1 MRSPA
6 TPYLALPEEIRGYRI
21 RGLLGAGAMGAVY
34 RATVVAR
41 RRGLT
46 AGAEVALKVLD
57 PSFAPDPQIVRR
69 FKREAG
75 VGLGAVHAGIAR
87 VYEIGSLR
95 LSADRRVHYIV
106 QELLT
111 GGSLQSRLEL
121 EGPQPEPVVREVG
134 RQIAETLA
142 FVHGRNIVHRD
153 LKPANLFLD
162 ERGQVKLVDFGL
174 ARLITAQEPLP
185 PENDPADEPA
195 RATPPP
201 SSGATSSGRFL
212 GTVAYAAPEQLAGA
226 PATPQSDLFA
236 LGVVLYEMAAG
247 HHPWARERDL
257 GYDAYVAALQ
267 TRDPTPL
274 TELRPELSYFL
285 ERVVQAL
292 LERDPVA
299 RLATAELGAAAFVGA
314 ERSDFW
320 RSVTAPVSLQV
331 SPGRR
336 RLSVRRATRLVGRQH
351 ELALLVDEARAAFA
365 GRLRRVILE
374 GPPGVGKTRLV
385 DALADRLERVG
396 PQGYFLVA
404 SGRESGQ
411 PLEPLREL
419 LADACSLSTA
429 AAAGPAAIDARAE
442 SQLRELLPDRPEIQ
456 ALLRA
461 FLREGA
467 IKGSRQLGSL
477 RAALVELFVAIT
489 RQAPLLLVLDA
500 AEHADAD
507 TLRTLDAL
515 ANESPNV
522 PILLLITRAPEA
534 LSERGAL
541 PLHVALARG
550 ATRLVLGD
558 PSREMF
564 PILARDLGFEDAA
577 VERVAQ
583 RLHDIAA
590 GSAGNA
596 IELASWMRARG
607 KLDTLAAKKTA
618 IRSLPPLLAERYA
631 RRLAPLAT
639 AQRELL
645 ESTAVLGSDVREQ
658 VLRDV
663 LALAPADFDA
673 RLAPLLAEGGPLQR
687 VAGELRFR
695 EPLFQRHVLHST
707 PLDRRQ
713 ATHRLAARYYGRE
726 LTLPSPPP
734 RVALK
739 AAFHADLGG
748 ERSILATTLRGA
760 VRVLELEG
768 SPERAYRLVG
778 SAAASARVAPV
789 DQVLLAQALV
799 LRGTL
804 AHRLGRREEE
814 RASWTEAAKLSAQ
827 LDDAGVRSHAFHG
840 LGRLASRTGRFLAA
854 ESYLR
859 TADEAAQRAVRGHG
873 AERAFILLDLAEVLL
888 WSGDEERAAG
898 TLDLA
903 EQVIDAGAPIASIGR
918 YFKERG
924 NLLLELERFD
934 EAEQAFSQGRSIVRG
949 PAMRPL
955 HRALV
960 LGSARL
966 LRELCDWD
974 KARRACEVA
983 RKSAASDLDLRHLAQ
998 AEYVRAD
1005 IESRSGDPDAAFRP
1019 LVRSLRLALRVE
1031 DDYLV
1036 VSALGSLSLLYR
1048 WKRFSGH
1055 SLERA
1060 IRCARR
1066 AIARAHT
1073 LAVGRLEARGLAA
1086 LALCYRD
1093 MKRLPWALAIARKA
1107 LREGSAAGIAR
1118 RRAAE
1123 IHWVHGLIAGE
1134 SGKSEAANASIEEA
1148 RRRAERRL
1156 LGVASAAVRTRMSEC
1171 DPLLREIERGGRRS

>member
-1 MRSPA
+1 MPSPA
-6 TPYLALPEEIRGYRI
+6 TRFLALPEELRGYRI

-34 RATVVAR
+34 RATVVGR
-41 RRGLT
+41 RRGLRS
-46 AGAEVALKVLD
+46 GDEVALKVLD
-57 PSFAPDPQIVRR
+57 PSFAPDAQIVRR

-75 VGLGAVHAGIAR
+75 VGLGAGHAGIAR

-95 LSADRRVHYIV
+95 LGGDRRVHYIV

-134 RQIAETLA
+134 RQVAETLA

-174 ARLITAQEPLP
+174 ARLITAEEPLP
-185 PENDPADEPA
+185 PEAGAHP
-195 RATPPP
+195 TPPP

-285 ERVVQAL
+285 ERIVQAL
-292 LERDPVA
+292 LERDPAA
-299 RLATAELGAAAFVGA
+299 RLASAEQAAAAFVGA

-320 RSVTAPVSLQV
+320 RTATAPVSLQV
-331 SPGRR
+331 SAGRR
-336 RLSVRRATRLVGRQH
+336 RLAVRRATRLLGRQH

-365 GRLRRVILE
+365 GSLRRVVLE
-374 GPPGVGKTRLV
+374 GEPGVGKTRLV

-396 PQGYFLVA
+396 PQGFFLVA

-419 LADACSLSTA
+419 LADACGLSEA
-429 AAAGPAAIDARAE
+429 AAAGPAAVDARAE
-442 SQLRELLPDRPEIQ
+442 QQLRELLPERPEAQ
-456 ALLRA
+456 QLLRA

-467 IKGSRQLGSL
+467 GKAARQLAPL

-500 AEHADAD
+500 AEHADGE

-515 ANESPNV
+515 VAEAQRA
-522 PILLLITRAPEA
+522 PILLVITRAHELPTERTLAALHASLAKGSMRLALVDPPREA
-534 LSERGAL
+534 FTT
-541 PLHVALARG
+541 LAH
-550 ATRLVLGD
+550 
-558 PSREMF
+558 
-564 PILARDLGFEDAA
+564 DLGFDEAH
-577 VERVAQ
+577 VERVAA
-583 RLHDIAA
+583 RLHEVAA

-596 IELASWMRARG
+596 VELASWLRSRG

-631 RRLAPLAT
+631 QRLARLGSVE
-639 AQRELL
+639 RELL
-645 ESTAVLGSDVREQ
+645 ETTAVLGADVREQ
-658 VLRDV
+658 VLRDM
-663 LALAPADFDA
+663 LALPAAEFDL

-687 VAGELRFR
+687 IAGELRFR
-695 EPLFQRHVLHST
+695 EPLFQRHVLHAT
-707 PLDRRQ
+707 ALERRQ
-713 ATHRLAARYYGRE
+713 QTHRLAARYYQRE
-726 LTLPSPPP
+726 LAQPSPPP
-734 RVALK
+734 RAALK
-739 AAFHADLGG
+739 AAWHADLGG
-748 ERSILATTLRGA
+748 ERTILAATLRGA
-760 VRVLELEG
+760 TRVLELEG
-768 SPERAYRLVG
+768 SPERAWRLVA
-778 SAAASARVAPV
+778 SAVAAARVAPP
-789 DQVLLAQALV
+789 DERLLAQALV
-799 LRGTL
+799 LRGGL

-814 RASWTEAAKLSAQ
+814 RATWTEAAKLSAQ

-859 TADEAAQRAVRGHG
+859 TADEAAQRSARGQG

-888 WSGDEERAAG
+888 WSGDEERAAQA
-898 TLDLA
+898 LEQA
-903 EQVIDAGAPIASIGR
+903 EQVIDAGAPVASIGR

-949 PAMRPL
+949 PALRPL

-1005 IESRSGDPDAAFRP
+1005 IEARSGDPDAAFKP
-1019 LVRSLRLALRVE
+1019 YVRSLRLALRV
-1031 DDYLV
+1031 DDGYLA

-1048 WKRFSGH
+1048 WERFSGH
-1055 SLERA
+1055 SIDRA

-1066 AIARAHT
+1066 AIARAHS

-1093 MKRLPWALAIARKA
+1093 MKRGSWALAIARKA
-1107 LREGSAAGIAR
+1107 LREGSAAGIER

-1123 IHWVHGLIAGE
+1123 IYWVHGLIAGE
-1134 SGKSEAANASIEEA
+1134 LGHSEAAAKSLEEA
-1148 RRRAERRL
+1148 RRRTERRL
-1156 LGVASAAVRTRMSEC
+1156 LGVASPAVRTRMSER
-1171 DPLLREIERGGRRS
+1171 DPLLRAIHGEERRR